1 MSTSGSRARSRRKS
15 YHHGD
20 LQAALLRTAGKILE
34 KEGVEALRLREVA
47 RRAGVSH
54 NAPYRHFP
62 QREALLAALAAE
74 GFEWLGAAQRKAAE
88 AGGLRGMGEAY
99 VSFALAHPQ
108 RFRLMFG
115 GQIPIARHARL
126 REVATR
132 TFDGL
137 SGALAA
143 GVPEAQGA
151 RDASL
156 AAWALVHGLAQLLLG
171 DRIAATARQGR
182 AEAQFIRDVL
192 GTTRFAA
199 GTANH
204 VAVGTANQAAA
215 GPAQPPA

>member
-1 MSTSGSRARSRRKS
+1 MSTSNARKRG

-20 LQAALLRTAGKILE
+20 LEAALARAAGKILE
-34 KEGVEALRLREVA
+34 KEGIEALSLRDVA

-74 GFEWLGAAQRKAAE
+74 GFEWLGAAQREAAL
-88 AGGLRGMGEAY
+88 ARGLRGMGEAY

-132 TFDGL
+132 TFEGL

-143 GVPEAQGA
+143 RVPEAQGA
-151 RDASL
+151 RDASV
-156 AAWALVHGLAQLLLG
+156 AAWALVHGLALLLMG
-171 DRIAATARQGR
+171 NRISPGALGGR
-182 AEAQFIRDVL
+182 EREAFVRDVL
-192 GTTRFAA
+192 ASIRFIV
-199 GTANH
+199 GTAKQ
-204 VAVGTANQAAA
+204 VAVGTAKQVAV
-215 GPAQPPA
+215 GPAHPPA